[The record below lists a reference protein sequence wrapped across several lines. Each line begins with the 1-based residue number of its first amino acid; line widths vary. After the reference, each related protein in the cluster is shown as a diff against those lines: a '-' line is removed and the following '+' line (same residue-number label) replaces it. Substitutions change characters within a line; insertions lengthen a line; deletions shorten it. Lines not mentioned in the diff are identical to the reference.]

1 MTIDI
6 SNNNPRIS
14 YSVASGVT
22 QTTFAVPFEFF
33 DDSDLNVYVDGVL
46 KTITSDYTLT
56 GGDGSTGTVTMSVTG
71 AVNGSTVQLTRDTTI
86 ERVTDFTAGVDINR
100 AALNTQLDTLTAISA
115 DVKDLAERAIRV
127 DDLEVAPNLVLPSI
141 ADRAGKL
148 MAFDTE
154 GGVSVASDEALGN
167 IVIGANYITDSFTGD
182 GSTTAFTLSVAAN
195 SKNNTQVH
203 VDGVYQ
209 NKATYSLYAST
220 LTFSEAPPL
229 NASIEVVSGDSISEG
244 LTANASAIG
253 YNQGGTDTTV
263 QLALDSLRSEE
274 KYPPIFAYQ
283 SAVSDSTLLEVV
295 PEAGAYNAFPNLTR
309 VKNNRLVGVYWH
321 GNGHSPT
328 IAGDDLGEFRVIYS
342 DDNGAT
348 WSTPVALIGNITAGS
363 SGFAYY
369 KALGTDSS
377 GRAVLVGTIKISGSG
392 NQTGIMRSED
402 GVTWSTWT
410 PISISG
416 VGIPAFPLPFGQI
429 KTTPSGTL
437 CVPFY
442 TVGEGRWVGRINDK
456 NSETSAALGQIVDAT
471 VLGGG
476 NEFAI
481 CIVSELE
488 QYAFL
493 RQSNLTNQV
502 PIYRSTDAGVT
513 WSAFSDMNIATS
525 GGWLP
530 QDTQLTSISGKLYVA
545 VLLGARKTIS
555 LPAPDSPSAALFMA
569 PLEEARVAGEFTF
582 DRVHYWPLADD
593 GEPRDGYIGS
603 VYDKSSNSLAIL
615 THSETASDESKI
627 LAGAVRIGEVYDGS
641 LDRTSVVRWNSV
653 TYTDNGSSA
662 KFEKIGN
669 QVFGRIVMSFTGLDT
684 TDTSNITLRATSP
697 DFPYTVTEA
706 GECSID
712 MSASTSGMNF
722 SAGDITKVAFTSS
735 NATVSITDGDAVP
748 YTYDSGKINTS
759 GTAVFYVQYTT
770 G

>member
-22 QTTFAVPFEFF
+22 QTTFAIPFEFF

-46 KTITSDYTLT
+46 KTITSDYTVS
-56 GGDGSTGTVTMSVTG
+56 GGDGSTGTLNMSVTG
-71 AVNGSTVQLTRDTTI
+71 KTSGSTVSLTRDTTI

-127 DDLEVAPNLVLPSI
+127 EDLESSPNLVLPSI
-141 ADRAGKL
+141 TDRANRL
-148 MAFDTE
+148 LLFDTN
-154 GGVSVASDEALGN
+154 GAVTVASEDALGN
-167 IVIGANYITDSFTGD
+167 ILLGANYITDSFTGD
-182 GSTTAFTLSVAAN
+182 GFTTAFTLSVAAN
-195 SKNNTQVH
+195 SKNNTQVYI
-203 VDGVYQ
+203 DGVYQ
-209 NKATYSLYAST
+209 NKTTYSLNTAT
-220 LTFSEAPPL
+220 LTFSVAPSL
-229 NASIEVVSGDSISEG
+229 DASIEVVSGDSIAEG
-244 LTANASAIG
+244 NTANATAIG
-253 YNQGGTDTTV
+253 YDQDGTDTTV

-274 KYPPIFAYQ
+274 EYPPIFAYQ
-283 SAVSDSTLLEVV
+283 SAVSDSTLIDVV
-295 PEAGAYNAFPNLTR
+295 PEAGQYHAFPNLTR
-309 VKNNRLVGVYWH
+309 VKNNRLVGVYWV

-348 WSTPVALIGNITAGS
+348 WSTPTSLIGNMGAGS

-369 KALGTDSS
+369 KALGTDAT
-377 GRAVLVGTIKISGSG
+377 GRAVLVGTINSGSG

-416 VGIPAFPLPFGQI
+416 EGSIPSFPLPFGQL
-429 KTTPSGTL
+429 KTTPSGKL
-437 CVPFY
+437 AIPFY
-442 TVGEGRWVGRINDK
+442 TVGTGRWIGRIDDSVSK
-456 NSETSAALGQIVDAT
+456 TAAVFDQIVDAT

-481 CIVSELE
+481 CVVSELE

-493 RQSNLTNQV
+493 RQSDLTNQV
-502 PIYRSTDAGVT
+502 PIYRTTDAGVT
-513 WSAFSDMNIATS
+513 WSAFSDMNIDTS

-530 QDTQLTSISGKLYVA
+530 QDAHLTSISGKLYVA

-555 LPAPDSPSAALFMA
+555 LPPPDSPSAALFMA

-593 GEPRDGYIGS
+593 GEPRDAYIGS

-641 LDRTSVVRWNSV
+641 LDRTAVVRWNSV

-669 QVFGRIVMSFTGLDT
+669 QVFGRIVMTFTGLDT

-697 DFPYTVTEA
+697 DFPYPVIEA

-712 MSASTSGMNF
+712 MSASTSGLNF
-722 SAGDITKVAFTSS
+722 SAGDVTKVAFTSS

-748 YTYDSGKINTS
+748 YTYNSGKINAA

>member
-1 MTIDI
+1 MAKKPNITTIA
-6 SNNNPRIS
+6 SGYYSRQALNNN
-14 YSVASGVT
+14 
-22 QTTFAVPFEFF
+22 FENLQNGF
-33 DDSDLNVYVDGVL
+33 DN
-46 KTITSDYTLT
+46 TLSL
-56 GGDGSTGTVTMSVTG
+56 DGSTPNAMG
-71 AVNGSTVQLTRDTTI
+71 ADLDMNSN
-86 ERVTDFTAGVDINR
+86 DI
-100 AALNTQLDTLTAISA
+100 LNA
-115 DVKDLAERAIRV
+115 DVVNASALRLDGILVSSSSLAASGAS
-127 DDLEVAPNLVLPSI
+127 LFS
-141 ADRAGKL
+141 
-148 MAFDTE
+148 TE
-154 GGVSVASDEALGN
+154 H
-167 IVIGANYITDSFTGD
+167 TGD
-182 GSTTAFTLSVAAN
+182 GTTVAYNTTYQAFI
-195 SKNNTQVH
+195 KDNTQVYI
-203 VDGVYQ
+203 DGVYQ
-209 NKATYSLYAST
+209 NKAGYSISGTT

-229 NASIEVVSGDSISEG
+229 NAAIEIVVARSLDVAGTDA
-244 LTANASAIG
+244 ANVN
-253 YNQGGTDTTV
+253 YNQDGTNTTV
-263 QLALDSLRSEE
+263 ELALESLRSEE
-274 KYPPIFAYQ
+274 EYPPIFAYQ
-283 SAVSDSTLLEVV
+283 SAVSDSTLIDVV
-295 PEAGAYNAFPNLTR
+295 PEAGQYHAFPNLTR
-309 VKNNRLVGVYWH
+309 VKNNRLVGVYWV

-348 WSTPVALIGNITAGS
+348 WSTPTSLIGNMGAGS

-369 KALGTDSS
+369 KALGTDST
-377 GRAVLVGTIKISGSG
+377 GRAVLVGTINSGSG

-416 VGIPAFPLPFGQI
+416 EGSIPSFPLPFGQL
-429 KTTPSGTL
+429 KTTPSGKL
-437 CVPFY
+437 AIPFY
-442 TVGEGRWVGRINDK
+442 TVGTGRWIGRIDDSV
-456 NSETSAALGQIVDAT
+456 SETAAVFDQIVDAT

-481 CIVSELE
+481 CVVSELE

-493 RQSNLTNQV
+493 RQGNLTNQV
-502 PIYRSTDAGVT
+502 PIYRTTDAGVT
-513 WSAFSDMNIATS
+513 WSAFSDMNIDTS

-530 QDTQLTSISGKLYVA
+530 QDAHLTSISGKLYVA

-593 GEPRDGYIGS
+593 GESRDAYIGS

-627 LAGAVRIGEVYDGS
+627 LAGSVRIGEVYDGS
-641 LDRTSVVRWNSV
+641 LDRTAVVRWNSV

-669 QVFGRIVMSFTGLDT
+669 QVFGRIVMTFTGLDT
-684 TDTSNITLRATSP
+684 TDTSNITLRATPP
-697 DFPYTVTEA
+697 DFPYPVIEA

-712 MSASTSGMNF
+712 MSASTSGLNF
-722 SAGDITKVAFTSS
+722 SAGDVTKVAFTSS

-748 YTYDSGKINTS
+748 YTYNSGKINAA

>member
-1 MTIDI
+1 MAKKPDITTIA
-6 SNNNPRIS
+6 SGYYSRQALNNNFENLQDGFDNTLSLDGSTPNAMGADLDMNSNDILN
-14 YSVASGVT
+14 A
-22 QTTFAVPFEFF
+22 QTVNAEA
-33 DDSDLNVYVDGVL
+33 LRLDGVL
-46 KTITSDYTLT
+46 VSSSSLAASGATLFST
-56 GGDGSTGTVTMSVTG
+56 DHIGDGTTV
-71 AVNGSTVQLTRDTTI
+71 A
-86 ERVTDFTAGVDINR
+86 
-100 AALNTQLDTLTAISA
+100 
-115 DVKDLAERAIRV
+115 
-127 DDLEVAPNLVLPSI
+127 
-141 ADRAGKL
+141 
-148 MAFDTE
+148 
-154 GGVSVASDEALGN
+154 
-167 IVIGANYITDSFTGD
+167 Y
-182 GSTTAFTLSVAAN
+182 STTYQAFI
-195 SKNNTQVH
+195 KDNTQVYI
-203 VDGVYQ
+203 DGVYQ
-209 NKATYSLYAST
+209 NKASYSISGTT
-220 LTFSEAPPL
+220 LTFSAAPPL
-229 NASIEVVSGDSISEG
+229 NAAIEIVVARSLDVAA
-244 LTANASAIG
+244 TDASNVN
-253 YNQGGTDTTV
+253 YTQVGTNTTV
-263 QLALDSLRSEE
+263 ELALDSLRAEE

-342 DDNGAT
+342 DDNGYT
-348 WSTPVALIGNITAGS
+348 WSTPTALIGNITAGS

-369 KALGTDSS
+369 KAFGTDSA

-416 VGIPAFPLPFGQI
+416 VGLPSFPLPFNQV
-429 KTTPSGTL
+429 KTTPSGKL
-437 CVPFY
+437 AIPFY
-442 TVGEGRWVGRINDK
+442 TVGQGRWVGIIDDSV
-456 NSETSAALGQIVDAT
+456 SETAATLTQVVDAT

-476 NEFAI
+476 NEFVI

-530 QDTQLTSISGKLYVA
+530 QDAHLTSISGKLYVA

-569 PLEEARVAGEFTF
+569 PLEEARAAGEFTF

-593 GEPRDGYIGS
+593 GEPRDAYIGS

-697 DFPYTVTEA
+697 DFPYPVAEA

-748 YTYDSGKINTS
+748 YTYDSGKINVA

>member
-1 MTIDI
+1 MALTQLAPPYPVFTDKNGDPLDNGYLYFGEVDKNPETNPIQVYYDSAFTQPVAQPI
-6 SNNNPRIS
+6 RTSNGYVMRNGSPALIYAGS
-14 YSVASGVT
+14 QFSVTVRNKN
-22 QTTFAVPFEFF
+22 
-33 DDSDLNVYVDGVL
+33 SDLVIYSPVGYGIAPDAIAGVVVVQDQ
-46 KTITSDYTLT
+46 I
-56 GGDGSTGTVTMSVTG
+56 GDG
-71 AVNGSTVQLTRDTTI
+71 I
-86 ERVTDFTAGVDINR
+86 
-100 AALNTQLDTLTAISA
+100 
-115 DVKDLAERAIRV
+115 
-127 DDLEVAPNLVLPSI
+127 
-141 ADRAGKL
+141 
-148 MAFDTE
+148 
-154 GGVSVASDEALGN
+154 
-167 IVIGANYITDSFTGD
+167 
-182 GSTTAFTLSVAAN
+182 TTAFGMGASPATENATNVYI
-195 SKNNTQVH
+195 
-203 VDGVYQ
+203 DGVYQ
-209 NKATYSLYAST
+209 SKSGYSISGST
-220 LTFSEAPPL
+220 LTFSVAPPL
-229 NASIEVVSGDSISEG
+229 Y
-244 LTANASAIG
+244 SAIEIVSSQTAIIG
-253 YNQGGTDTTV
+253 VTDANSVTYDQDGTNTTV
-263 QLALDSLRSEE
+263 QIALDSLRSEE
-274 KYPPIFAYQ
+274 EYPPIFAYQ

-328 IAGDDLGEFRVIYS
+328 IAGDDLGEFRTIYS
-342 DDNGAT
+342 DDNGYT
-348 WSTPVALIGNITAGS
+348 WSTPTALIGNITAGS

-377 GRAVLVGTIKISGSG
+377 GRAVLVGTIKIAGSG
-392 NQTGIMRSED
+392 NQTGVMRSED
-402 GVTWSTWT
+402 GVTWSAWT

-530 QDTQLTSISGKLYVA
+530 QDAHLTSISGKLYVA

-593 GEPRDGYIGS
+593 GEPRDAYIGS

-641 LDRTSVVRWNSV
+641 LDRTAVVRWNSV

-669 QVFGRIVMSFTGLDT
+669 QVFGRIVMTFTGLDT
-684 TDTSNITLRATSP
+684 TDTSNITLRATPP
-697 DFPYTVTEA
+697 DFPYPVIEA

-712 MSASTSGMNF
+712 MSASTSGLNF
-722 SAGDITKVAFTSS
+722 SAGDVTKVAFTSS

-748 YTYDSGKINTS
+748 YTYNSGKINAA